1 MPVETDMYL
10 WSKQVVALTVWA
22 LACFLG
28 TSVARA
34 QTIHF
39 SVKNVALKS
48 GETIEVGDVYL
59 ISADCR
65 SLLTGTPEVEVMDG
79 PPGVAVAIK
88 QAMVVPRGYGCAK
101 AISGGKLMITA
112 NGIEDYSH
120 TRMILRIKYKT
131 REGDRLRSEHINVT
145 LFP

>member
-1 MPVETDMYL
+1 MHLSTKPV
-10 WSKQVVALTVWA
+10 AA
-22 LACFLG
+22 LAALG
-28 TSVARA
+28 LACVLGGSVARA

-39 SVKNVALKS
+39 FVTNIAMKN
-48 GETIEVGDVYL
+48 GESIEVGDIYF
-59 ISADCR
+59 IAADCR

-101 AISGGKLMITA
+101 PVSGGKLVITA
-112 NGIEDYSH
+112 NDIEDYSH
-120 TRMILRIKYKT
+120 TRMVRRIKYKT
-131 REGDRLRSEHINVT
+131 RSGDRMRSQHVNVT

>member
-10 WSKQVVALTVWA
+10 LSKPLVALVIWA
-22 LACFLG
+22 LACFFDMG
-28 TSVARA
+28 IARA

-48 GETIEVGDVYL
+48 GETIEVGDVFL

-79 PPGVAVAIK
+79 PPGVAVTIK
-88 QAMVVPRGYGCAK
+88 QAMIVPRGFGCAK
-101 AISGGKLMITA
+101 AISGGKLIITA
-112 NGIEDYSH
+112 NEIEDYSH
-120 TRMILRIKYKT
+120 TRMILRIKYRT
-131 REGDRLRSEHINVT
+131 RDGDRLRSEHINVT